1 MKKALLPLTALLTA
15 ALAACGSPPTSPES
29 TADKVKPTVTLN
41 SLNTNVTQASTVTFS
56 AKATD
61 DVGIQQVEF
70 FVDNQSV
77 GKDSSADSQ
86 GNYEAPYAWTLSQN
100 GSHTLKVVAT
110 DTSGNTQ
117 SAETTVK
124 VEIVPDTQKP
134 EVVIDG
140 IPTSIVTTPGT
151 FTIFGKATDNVGV
164 VSVRMLVERL
174 DEDNKTVTLFDKTS
188 DTLTS
193 FTYDLAVDATL
204 NGVYK
209 VTITAR
215 DAAGNEQ
222 TLSKSVMVRIETA
235 PAPVPDP
242 TPPAPTPPAPDPTP
256 PAPTPPTPTPDPTP
270 TPSPDTQAPTVTIT
284 LPNGTITTEGDYTI
298 TISLSDNVGVT
309 TVNGYVQSALG
320 RSNLNNLSTAGGTA
334 TIHVSKLFN
343 GVNTIYITATDAAG
357 NVGKASASVTVAIP

>member
-70 FVDNQSV
+70 FVDNQSA

-235 PAPVPDP
+235 PVPD
-242 TPPAPTPPAPDPTP
+242 PTPPAPDPTP

-270 TPSPDTQAPTVTIT
+270 TPSPDNQAPTVTISVPSGT
-284 LPNGTITTEGDYTI
+284 LTTAGDYTI
-298 TISLSDNVGVT
+298 GIGLSDNVGVT
-309 TVNGYVQSALG
+309 TVTGYVQTEALG
-320 RSNLNNLSTAGGTA
+320 KIELSNLSTAGGTA
-334 TIHVSKLFN
+334 TIPVSKLFN